1 MIAIYTD
8 GSCLANPG
16 GPGGWAAIVVEN
28 GSTRELVGGD
38 PSTTNN
44 RMEMLAVANG
54 LRAVPDS
61 AIVTV
66 FSDSE
71 YVINTMTRGWKRRKN
86 QDIWEILDDEVARC
100 QVRWEWI
107 RGHSGNPL
115 NEQADRLARAEA
127 KRHDRH

>member
-16 GPGGWAAIVVEN
+16 GPGGWAAIVVKN

>member
-1 MIAIYTD
+1 M
-8 GSCLANPG
+8 
-16 GPGGWAAIVVEN
+16 
-28 GSTRELVGGD
+28 
-38 PSTTNN
+38 
-44 RMEMLAVANG
+44 
-54 LRAVPDS
+54 
-61 AIVTV
+61 
-66 FSDSE
+66 
-71 YVINTMTRGWKRRKN
+71 KRRKN